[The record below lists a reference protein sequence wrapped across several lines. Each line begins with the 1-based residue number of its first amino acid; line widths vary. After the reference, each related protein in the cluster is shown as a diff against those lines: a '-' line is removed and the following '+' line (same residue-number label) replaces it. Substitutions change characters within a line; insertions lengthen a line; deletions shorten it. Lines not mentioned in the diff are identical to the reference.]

1 MEYIRKCLTSFR
13 ELAPLPVGQFNAFR
27 TKPPRKVK
35 ALIFD
40 IYGTLLISGSGD
52 VFSDEVNL
60 GEILEV
66 FSRSDIRISSGDPA
80 KGAAK
85 VLSVFTET
93 VAESH
98 RTARAA
104 GVAYPEIDIRE
115 IWDDVVLKM
124 SSSGVLAPGHDYSA
138 EKISFHYEAVTNPVY
153 PMPGMKKLLAKLEK
167 DGKILGIIS
176 NAQFY
181 TPIIMNYFMTGK
193 VHNGFDIDPF
203 RKNLVRYS
211 FLERCSKP
219 EHSLFESVRRTL
231 RDDFNIAPGET
242 LFIGNDM
249 FKDIYPAA
257 KAGFSSVLFAGDGRS
272 LRLREDKKEVRGV
285 VPDYTVNDLESILEI
300 IE

>member
-1 MEYIRKCLTSFR
+1 MEYIKECLKSFR
-13 ELAPLPVGQFNAFR
+13 ELYPLPVDPFSDFR
-27 TKPPRKVK
+27 TTPARKIK

-66 FSRSDIRISSGDPA
+66 FRRSDIKMTSGNPA
-80 KGAAK
+80 KSASE
-85 VLSVFTET
+85 VLSLFTKT
-93 VAESH
+93 VEKSH
-98 RTARAA
+98 REARAA

-115 IWDDVVLKM
+115 IWDEVISGM
-124 SSSGVLAPGHDYSA
+124 SASGALAAGHDYSA

-153 PMPGMKKLLAKLEK
+153 PMPGMLKLIKKLAKK
-167 DGKILGIIS
+167 DKVLGVIS

-181 TPIIMNYFMTGK
+181 TPVIMNYFMTGK
-193 VHNGFDIDPF
+193 LHDGLGIEPF
-203 RKNLVRYS
+203 RKSLVKYS

-219 EHSLFESVRRTL
+219 ELALFKSVRETL
-231 RDDFNIAPGET
+231 ADDFGIAPEET

-257 KAGFSSVLFAGDGRS
+257 QAGFKTVLFAGDGRS
-272 LRLREDKKEVRGV
+272 LRLREDKPEVRGV
-285 VPDYTVNDLESILEI
+285 LPDYAVNDLESIFEI
-300 IE
+300 IQ